1 MNLQKK
7 EELFKKY
14 EDLLQLK
21 KQQLYQLNPKH
32 KTVENTNIRNS
43 LQNIYDY
50 LAKGNLGETDLR
62 KIANEIASLK

>member
-1 MNLQKK
+1 MKLHQK

-21 KQQLYQLNPKH
+21 KRQLYELNPKH
-32 KTVENTNIRNS
+32 KNLEKTNIYNS

-50 LAKGNLGETDLR
+50 LGKHNLGDTDLQ
-62 KIANEIASLK
+62 KIANEMAALK